1 MRARSFRP
9 AVSQPRWVSGDAS
22 GVPRSGRR
30 PDRYSPSR
38 PGFALIAV
46 LIVVVILSLA
56 AYRYADSMTAEYQV
70 AVRASEAT
78 QAKRF
83 ADSGVHY
90 AMGALSDPI
99 TLNEQFAGN
108 PYDNPSQFANVQLGS
123 PDDPR
128 SGRFSLVSVG
138 DNWSGSGESRY
149 QVRHGALDES
159 GKLNVNALIA
169 QDTSGQVLYDALM
182 KLPGMTEDVADA
194 IVDWV
199 DSDDAMRDA
208 GAESAYYQGL
218 PQPYMAKNG
227 PLNSV
232 EELLLVR
239 GVAWQMLFGNDRNR
253 NGRLDP
259 GEELGGDFHRGWSEY
274 LTCYGR
280 ELDVD
285 TDGYPRID
293 LGGTDLPAL
302 SEELTAA
309 LGQEMSD
316 YILAARLYGTSSV
329 RQESF
334 LRITLDGATA
344 SGTMVQSGGDA
355 MILEVQEQSTS
366 SGSGSN
372 SNSTVEGGPDELRA
386 AVQKSLDEYARAK
399 NKVNSV
405 LSLAN
410 TQVSLPKAKAQ
421 PGQPAPP
428 TVVVKSPLNDAN
440 KLKELLPLL
449 LDKTTTRTAFEM
461 APRVNVNTA
470 PPEVIAAL
478 PGLTPEDVDM
488 ILAVRGSQ
496 DPLDPATTTGAW
508 LVTEANLTPAKF
520 RDLEKYVTGKT
531 MTYRVQSVGYF
542 GRGGPVARVEAVID
556 TNQGH
561 PRIVFYRDL
570 TDLGRGFDLPR

>member
-1 MRARSFRP
+1 MRF
-9 AVSQPRWVSGDAS
+9 G
-22 GVPRSGRR
+22 GSGRG
-30 PDRYSPSR
+30 PDRYPRRS
-38 PGFALIAV
+38 GFALIAV

-70 AVRASEAT
+70 AIRASEAT

-83 ADSGVHY
+83 ADSGIHY
-90 AMGALSDPI
+90 AMGALSDPV
-99 TLNEQFAGN
+99 TLNDQFGGN
-108 PYDNPSQFANVQLGS
+108 PYDNPSQFANVALGP
-123 PDDPR
+123 PDEAR
-128 SGRFSLVSVG
+128 GGRFSLVSVG
-138 DNWSGSGESRY
+138 DTGSGSGESRY
-149 QVRHGALDES
+149 QVRYGALDES

-199 DSDDAMRDA
+199 DADDSIRDA

-293 LGGTDLPAL
+293 LAGTDLNAL
-302 SEELTAA
+302 SEELTTA

-316 YILAARLYGTSSV
+316 YILAARLYGTSSAA
-329 RQESF
+329 QEVAFSVSGN
-334 LRITLDGATA
+334 LVASTTSTQPA
-344 SGTMVQSGGDA
+344 SGGTIVMSVKVDA
-355 MILEVQEQSTS
+355 AVPPA

-372 SNSTVEGGPDELRA
+372 SSSTVTGGAAELRA
-386 AVQKSLDEYARAK
+386 AVQKSLDENARAR

-405 LSLAN
+405 LALAN
-410 TQVSLPKAKAQ
+410 TRVNLPRAQAQ
-421 PGQPAPP
+421 PGQPQPP
-428 TVVVKSPLNDAN
+428 QVVVNSPLNDAN

-470 PPEVIAAL
+470 PPEVVAAL

-508 LVTEANLTPAKF
+508 LVTEANLTPTKF

-542 GRGGPVARVEAVID
+542 GQGGPAARVEAVID

-561 PRIVFYRDL
+561 PRIVYYRDL

>member
-1 MRARSFRP
+1 MTFLVGPPGAHAPGYASDAAPRLRTRP
-9 AVSQPRWVSGDAS
+9 RD
-22 GVPRSGRR
+22 
-30 PDRYSPSR
+30 
-38 PGFALIAV
+38 GFALIAV

-56 AYRYADSMTAEYQV
+56 AYRYADAMTAEYQV
-70 AVRASEAT
+70 AMRASEAT

-83 ADSGVHY
+83 ADSGIHY

-99 TLNEQFAGN
+99 TLNEQFGAN
-108 PYDNPSQFANVQLGS
+108 PYDNPSQFTNVQLGN
-123 PDDPR
+123 PDDLR
-128 SGRFSLVSVG
+128 SGRFSVVSVG
-138 DNWSGSGESRY
+138 DTWSGSGESRY
-149 QVRHGALDES
+149 QVRYGAQDES

-169 QDTSGQVLYDALM
+169 QDTTGQVLYDTLM
-182 KLPGMTEDVADA
+182 KLPGMSEDVADA

-199 DSDDAMRDA
+199 DSDDSIRET

-218 PQPYMAKNG
+218 PQPYKAKNG

-239 GVAWQMLFGNDRNR
+239 GVSWQMLFGNDRNR

-259 GEELGGDFHRGWSEY
+259 GEEQGGDFNRGWSEY

-293 LGGTDLPAL
+293 LAGTDLPAL
-302 SEELTAA
+302 ADELTAA

-316 YILAARLYGTSSV
+316 YILAARLYGTASATQQATLSFSSTTTTASQTNSGGTIVMSV
-329 RQESF
+329 RVDS
-334 LRITLDGATA
+334 ATPS
-344 SGTMVQSGGDA
+344 SG
-355 MILEVQEQSTS
+355 

-372 SNSTVEGGPDELRA
+372 SNSNSSTITGGAAELRA
-386 AVQKSLDEYARAK
+386 AVQKSLDENASAR

-410 TQVSLPKAKAQ
+410 TQVSLPKAQAQ

-428 TVVVKSPLNDAN
+428 TVIVKSPLNDAN
-440 KLKELLPLL
+440 RLKEMLPLL
-449 LDKTTTRTAFEM
+449 LDKTTTRTTFEM

-470 PPEVIAAL
+470 SPEVIAAL

-508 LVTEANLTPAKF
+508 LVTEANLTTTKF

-542 GRGGPVARVEAVID
+542 GQGGPAARVEAVID

-561 PRIVFYRDL
+561 PRIVYYRDL

>member
-1 MRARSFRP
+1 
-9 AVSQPRWVSGDAS
+9 
-22 GVPRSGRR
+22 
-30 PDRYSPSR
+30 
-38 PGFALIAV
+38 V

-56 AYRYADSMTAEYQV
+56 AYRYADSMTAQYQV
-70 AVRASEAT
+70 AMRASEAT

-83 ADSGVHY
+83 ADSGIHFV
-90 AMGALSDPI
+90 MGVVSDPT
-99 TLNEQFAGN
+99 TLNEQFGAN
-108 PYDNPSQFANVQLGS
+108 PYDNPSQFSNVQLGN

-138 DNWSGSGESRY
+138 DTWSGSGESRY
-149 QVRHGALDES
+149 LVRYGALDES

-169 QDTSGQVLYDALM
+169 QDPTGQVLYDALM
-182 KLPGMTEDVADA
+182 KLPLMTEDVADA

-199 DSDDAMRDA
+199 DADDSIREV

-218 PQPYMAKNG
+218 PQPYKTKNG

-239 GVAWQMLFGNDRNR
+239 GVTWPMLFGNDRNR

-259 GEELGGDFHRGWSEY
+259 GEELGGDFSRGWSEF

-280 ELDVD
+280 ELDLD
-285 TDGYPRID
+285 TDGNPRIA
-293 LGGTDLPAL
+293 LGGSDLNAL

-316 YILAARLYGTSSV
+316 YILAARLYGTSSAA
-329 RQESF
+329 QEVAFSVS
-334 LRITLDGATA
+334 G
-344 SGTMVQSGGDA
+344 GTMATTTQSGETIV
-355 MILEVQEQSTS
+355 MSVRVQAAPS
-366 SGSGSN
+366 SNSGSN
-372 SNSTVEGGPDELRA
+372 SNSTITGGAAELRA
-386 AVQKSLDEYARAK
+386 AVQKSLDESARAR
-399 NKVNSV
+399 NRLNSV
-405 LSLAN
+405 LALAN
-410 TQVSLPKAKAQ
+410 TQVRLPRPPAE
-421 PGQPAPP
+421 PGQPQPP
-428 TVVVKSPLNDAN
+428 QVVVNSPLNDAN
-440 KLKELLPLL
+440 RLKELLPLL
-449 LDKTTTRTAFEM
+449 LDRTTSRTAFEM

-488 ILAVRGSQ
+488 ILATRGSQ
-496 DPLDPATTTGAW
+496 DPLNPATTTAAW
-508 LVTEANLTPAKF
+508 LVTEANLTPTKF
-520 RDLEKYVTGKT
+520 RDLERYVTGKT

-542 GRGGPVARVEAVID
+542 GQGGPAARVEAVID

-561 PRIVFYRDL
+561 PRIVYYRDL

>member
-1 MRARSFRP
+1 
-9 AVSQPRWVSGDAS
+9 
-22 GVPRSGRR
+22 
-30 PDRYSPSR
+30 
-38 PGFALIAV
+38 V

-56 AYRYADSMTAEYQV
+56 AYRYTDSMTAEYQV
-70 AVRASEAT
+70 AVRSSEAA
-78 QAKRF
+78 QAKVY
-83 ADSGVHY
+83 ANSGLHY

-99 TLNEQFAGN
+99 TLNDQFGAN
-108 PYDNPSQFANVQLGS
+108 PYDNPSQFANIVLGDPS
-123 PDDPR
+123 DPR
-128 SGRFSLVSVG
+128 AGRFSLISVG
-138 DNWSGSGESRY
+138 DTWSGTGESRY
-149 QVRHGALDES
+149 MVRYGALDES

-169 QDTSGQVLYDALM
+169 QDPSGQVLYDALM
-182 KLPGMTEDVADA
+182 KLPYMTEDVADA

-199 DSDDAMRDA
+199 DADDNIRAA

-218 PQPYMAKNG
+218 PQPYMSKNG

-239 GVAWQMLFGNDRNR
+239 GVSWPTLFGNDRNR

-259 GEELGGDFHRGWSEY
+259 GEELDGDFTRGWSEY

-285 TDGYPRID
+285 ADGNPRIA
-293 LGGTDLPAL
+293 LGGSDLNAL

-316 YILAARLYGTSSV
+316 YILAARLYGTSSTTQTV
-329 RQESF
+329 
-334 LRITLDGATA
+334 T
-344 SGTMVQSGGDA
+344 GTFSLVPSGG
-355 MILEVQEQSTS
+355 STTVTQVDGGTIIMSVKVEAAPS
-366 SGSGSN
+366 SGSDSDSN
-372 SNSTVEGGPDELRA
+372 SNTTITGGPEELRA
-386 AVQKSLDEYARAK
+386 AVQKSLDEGASAR
-399 NKVNSV
+399 NRLNSV

-410 TQVSLPKAKAQ
+410 TRVTLPRAQ
-421 PGQPAPP
+421 AEPGQPQPP
-428 TVVVKSPLNDAN
+428 TVVVDSPLNDAN

-449 LDKTTTRTAFEM
+449 LDKTTARTGFEM

-478 PGLTPEDVDM
+478 PGLTPEDVEM
-488 ILAVRGSQ
+488 ILAVRDSQ
-496 DPLDPATTTGAW
+496 APTDLATTTGAW
-508 LVTEANLTPAKF
+508 LVTEAGLTPTKF
-520 RDLEKYVTGKT
+520 RDLEKYVTGTT

-542 GRGGPVARVEAVID
+542 GQGGPAARVEAVID

-561 PRIVFYRDL
+561 PRIVYYRDL